1 MDGQKDYAIMDET
14 TFTLPSLDGIVFHV
28 TRGGESGMPS
38 NWMKIVA
45 TQDDSPTGFE
55 IGFQGP

>member
-1 MDGQKDYAIMDET
+1 MDET

-45 TQDDSPTGFE
+45 TQDDEPTGFE